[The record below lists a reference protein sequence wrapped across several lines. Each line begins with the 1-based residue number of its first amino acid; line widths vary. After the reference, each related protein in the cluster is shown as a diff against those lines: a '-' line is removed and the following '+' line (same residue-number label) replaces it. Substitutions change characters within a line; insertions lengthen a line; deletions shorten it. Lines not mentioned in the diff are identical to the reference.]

1 MLEFLSWVW
10 WLLTNLLWIGF
21 WLLLIGVV
29 IVFLAR
35 IAAMIGEEVLPPV
48 GKALGAGIEA
58 TALFLRMIVG
68 DIAAAVARWWRRL
81 CAEFVKDVW
90 EPLREATPRLHAFVD
105 RFRERWQA
113 EHGARQQQEQEQEE
127 EWTDVNPGTSS
138 DYEQALELLGIQP
151 QDDYRSARKR
161 YLAMVERAAPEHG
174 GSSRM
179 LQQINA
185 AWELIRKQRGWR
197 K

>member
-58 TALFLRMIVG
+58 TALLLRMIVG

-81 CAEFVKDVW
+81 CAEFIDDCGSRCARRRRACT
-90 EPLREATPRLHAFVD
+90 PLSIVSVSAGRPST
-105 RFRERWQA
+105 
-113 EHGARQQQEQEQEE
+113 ARA
-127 EWTDVNPGTSS
+127 SS
-138 DYEQALELLGIQP
+138 KN
-151 QDDYRSARKR
+151 RNKRKNGR
-161 YLAMVERAAPEHG
+161 T
-174 GSSRM
+174 
-179 LQQINA
+179 
-185 AWELIRKQRGWR
+185 
-197 K
+197 